1 MKQRAHFTKFIQLWG
16 VVLIVGIVVTITA
29 IDLFDHYHDFR
40 LNFDQMRTDHIARQK
55 KIIRQEVKR
64 VVDLI
69 SYEKK
74 QSEKLVRNKIKSRV
88 YEAYAIAQHVY
99 SQNKSTKSK
108 AEIQQMII
116 DALRPIRFEQ
126 GIGYYFISRL
136 DGMAILFPSN
146 PDLEG
151 ENLLNVQDTHGQYIA
166 KDLIKI
172 IEILAGFEENKD
184 YAINVFTPSTK
195 GKPKKIKNQLYKIG
209 IFNRK
214 ILSDST
220 INKALKAICKGKRQ
234 PVSYEK

>member
-1 MKQRAHFTKFIQLWG
+1 MDILNK
-16 VVLIVGIVVTITA
+16 
-29 IDLFDHYHDFR
+29 IDLF
-40 LNFDQMRTDHIARQK
+40 LNEGFSI
-55 KIIRQEVKR
+55 
-64 VVDLI
+64 VDM
-69 SYEKK
+69 YCEK
-74 QSEKLVRNKIKSRV
+74 
-88 YEAYAIAQHVY
+88 
-99 SQNKSTKSK
+99 
-108 AEIQQMII
+108 
-116 DALRPIRFEQ
+116 
-126 GIGYYFISRL
+126 
-136 DGMAILFPSN
+136 
-146 PDLEG
+146 
-151 ENLLNVQDTHGQYIA
+151 